1 MGGEGRRYNRG
12 VLKPHSKAP
21 RGLVALGSVAI
32 IAVYG
37 AGYAR
42 TRTAGSRFAET
53 PALRRP
59 APPAAMVKTAA
70 VRASEPAAEPAAPAT
85 PKPAA
90 PRPGPHRESH
100 SATKA
105 SGEKLPESGTP
116 AAPAVVSPVASKTP
130 TPAPTPASPASVAVT
145 ETALSDA
152 AAAKPAVDSTAPKAA
167 PDPPAPPA
175 AKAGWKD
182 GTYYGWGSSRHGD
195 IQAAIVIVEGRIAG
209 ASIAQCL
216 TRYSCSWIA
225 HLPAQVIA
233 RQSAD
238 VDFVT
243 GATQSVDAFY
253 YAVLDALS
261 KAK

>member
-1 MGGEGRRYNRG
+1 MDGAGSRRYNRE

-21 RGLVALGSVAI
+21 RGLVALGSAAI
-32 IAVYG
+32 MAVYG

-42 TRTAGSRFAET
+42 TRTTGSRFAET
-53 PALRRP
+53 PAIRRP
-59 APPAAMVKTAA
+59 TPPAQVANTGSIRVVQAATPGGAGSRTADAARPAARPRSRAPRKSEATLAAVPAAPLALPPAA
-70 VRASEPAAEPAAPAT
+70 AET
-85 PKPAA
+85 
-90 PRPGPHRESH
+90 RR
-100 SATKA
+100 
-105 SGEKLPESGTP
+105 
-116 AAPAVVSPVASKTP
+116 VSPVSVPVTEA
-130 TPAPTPASPASVAVT
+130 ALGEAAATPASDV
-145 ETALSDA
+145 
-152 AAAKPAVDSTAPKAA
+152 AAAKPATDSA
-167 PDPPAPPA
+167 APPA
-175 AKAGWKD
+175 ARSAWKD

-195 IQAAIVIVEGRIAG
+195 IQAAIVIVDGRIAG